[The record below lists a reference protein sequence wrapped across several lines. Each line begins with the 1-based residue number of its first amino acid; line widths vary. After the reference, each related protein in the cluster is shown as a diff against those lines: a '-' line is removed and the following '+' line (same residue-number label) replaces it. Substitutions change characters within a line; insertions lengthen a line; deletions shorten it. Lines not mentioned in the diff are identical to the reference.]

1 MEITSINRNFHK
13 IRNPYEITSISHFL
27 LWNPVPNG
35 ITGYEVLL
43 EALAKRQSAQMLLM
57 LGEEQ
62 QVPQ

>member
-1 MEITSINRNFHK
+1 
-13 IRNPYEITSISHFL
+13 
-27 LWNPVPNG
+27 VPNG